1 MELSD
6 LSPASLDRLERAL
19 RRGGGA
25 RLHPG
30 TRLPRGLRA
39 DEVIPLF
46 DGLLPGRGGGDL
58 AALLP
63 PAARAS
69 PPPWRVTAIIP
80 THRQVPLGWRTLRG
94 QDCRLEV
101 LVLANGDFDAR
112 FGDGGVRVERVPWEG
127 HGRTRQRGV
136 AMSDA
141 DYLLYTVDDAL
152 PRGAGCVRAMV
163 EALEAGG
170 YDAVFGRQLPWPSSD
185 PITRER
191 LRAWTPPGTG
201 HRRVERLDNVF
212 ALYRRQTLLEHP
224 FPDVPIAED
233 LHWRRGRRIG
243 YVPGAPVVHAHPRV
257 PAELYRRTRDIH
269 RQHIAL
275 GELPRVPDTAAL
287 LRALP
292 GLLPPVLRAGPR
304 ELPCQLAELLGQW
317 RAAQGSD
324 PG

>member
-1 MELSD
+1 MLLSD

-19 RRGGGA
+19 RRGEETHL
-25 RLHPG
+25 RLDAP
-30 TRLPRGLRA
+30 LPRGLRA
-39 DEVIPLF
+39 DELIPLC
-46 DGLLPGRGGGDL
+46 DGLLPGRARGDL

-80 THRQVPLGWRTLRG
+80 THRQIPLGWRALRG
-94 QDCRLEV
+94 QDCKLEV

-112 FGDGGVRVERVPWEG
+112 FGDEGVRVERVPWEG

-136 AMSDA
+136 ALSDA
-141 DYLLYTVDDAL
+141 DYLLFTVDDAI
-152 PRGAGCVRAMV
+152 PRGSGCVRTLV
-163 EALEAGG
+163 EALEEGG
-170 YDAVFGRQLPWPSSD
+170 YDAVFGRQVPWPSSD

-191 LRAWTPPGTG
+191 LRGWTPPGGG

-224 FPDVPIAED
+224 FPGVPIAED
-233 LHWRRGRRIG
+233 LHWRQGRRIG
-243 YVPGAPVVHAHPRV
+243 YVPGAPVVHAHERA

-275 GELPRVPDTAAL
+275 GEPPRVPGAAAL

-292 GLLPPVLRAGPR
+292 AALGPVLRAGPR

-317 RAAQGSD
+317 RAARCAG